1 MYVLLLLFPLMMSL
15 SVCSGSVVGW
25 GSVCEECRCQEG
37 YKGQHCESCDI
48 SVIEISPTHL
58 PQHNLLKSLHS
69 LPHQCVGQQ
78 NCELIGQRCLQCAL
92 EVVTQRVVLGE
103 NSCNH
108 TTRPNLTFVNTTLPD
123 G

>member
-1 MYVLLLLFPLMMSL
+1 MYVLLSLFPLMSL
-15 SVCSGSVVGW
+15 SVCSESVVGW
-25 GSVCEECRCQEG
+25 GSVCVRCQEG
-37 YKGQHCESCDI
+37 YKGQHCESYDI
-48 SVIEISPTHL
+48 SVIEVSPTHL

-69 LPHQCVGQQ
+69 HPHQCAGQQ

-108 TTRPNLTFVNTTLPD
+108 TTCPNLNFVNTTLSD